1 MVIINFAGTPGAYRM
16 EISRELS
23 ASSLLQ
29 VVRTGFERIPDHR
42 AANAK
47 INLPDALM
55 SGFAMFSLKDS
66 SLLEFDQRRA
76 KDDNLKSIYGLKT
89 IPCDTQMRTIV
100 DPVSPDNLKPLFKDV
115 VEQVRQ
121 RQVLAQLKFRGHYL
135 VSLDGSNY
143 FSSTEVHCPGCLEKK
158 SRKTG
163 QVTYAH
169 QALVGAIVH
178 PDFREVIPLAPE
190 AIVKQ
195 DGTTKNDCE
204 RTAAKR
210 FFRQLRQDYP
220 DWPFIITEDA
230 LSANAPHLQ
239 ELHQHNLR
247 YILGVKEGDHAF
259 LFETVAAAHQA
270 GQTTDYEC
278 RVKGVIHRFRFINQ
292 VPLNASHPKLLVNF
306 IEYWEID
313 GNKEQHFCWITDFTV
328 TTANVFE
335 LMRGG
340 RARWKIENETFNTLK
355 NQGYHFEHNYGHGQ
369 QFLSVNLAALML
381 LAFLVDQVQQLASTL
396 FQAVLKKEGSRTQ
409 LWAHV
414 RALFYTLPF
423 TSLEEIF
430 SALLYGYQVQKVVIL
445 GPA

>member
-1 MVIINFAGTPGAYRM
+1 MVIVNFVGRPGAYRM
-16 EISRELS
+16 KISRELS

-47 INLPDALM
+47 IDLPDALM

-66 SLLEFDQRRA
+66 SLLEFDQRRV

-89 IPCDTQMRTIV
+89 IPCDTQLRTIL
-100 DPVSPDNLKPLFKDV
+100 DPVSPDELKPLFKEV

-135 VSLDGSNY
+135 VSLDGSGY
-143 FSSTEVHCPGCLEKK
+143 FSSTQIHCASCLQKQ
-158 SRKTG
+158 SHKTG

-178 PDFREVIPLAPE
+178 PDFKAVIPLAPE

-195 DGTTKNDCE
+195 DGATKNDCE
-204 RTAAKR
+204 RNAAKR
-210 FFRQLRQDYP
+210 FLAQLRQDYP
-220 DWPFIITEDA
+220 EWPFIITQDA

-247 YILGVKEGDHAF
+247 YILGVKAGDHAF
-259 LFETVAAAHQA
+259 LFDYVATAHQA
-270 GQTTDYEC
+270 GQTTEYEC
-278 RVKGVIHRFRFINQ
+278 KVKGVLHRFRFINQ
-292 VPLNASHPKLLVNF
+292 VPLNASHPDLLVNF

-313 GNKEQHFCWITDFTV
+313 GNKVQHFCWITDLTV

-381 LAFLVDQVQQLASTL
+381 LAFLVDQAQQLASTL
-396 FQAVLKKEGSRTQ
+396 FQAVLKKEGSRKQ
-409 LWAHV
+409 LWEHV

-430 SALLYGYQVQKVVIL
+430 SALLYGYHVEKVVIL

>member
-1 MVIINFAGTPGAYRM
+1 MKP
-16 EISRELS
+16 SHDLS
-23 ASSLLQ
+23 ASHLLQ

-47 INLPDALM
+47 IDLPDALM

-66 SLLEFDQRRA
+66 SLLAFDQRRSTL
-76 KDDNLKSIYGLKT
+76 DNLKRIYGLKA
-89 IPCDTQMRTIV
+89 IPCDTQMRTIL

-115 VEQVRQ
+115 IEQLR
-121 RQVLAQLKFRGHYL
+121 RRRVLAQMKFRGHYL
-135 VSLDGSNY
+135 VSLDGSGY
-143 FSSTEVHCPGCLEKK
+143 FASTEIHCASCLEKK

-163 QVTYAH
+163 EVTYAH

-178 PDFREVIPLAPE
+178 PDFKEVIPLAPE

-204 RTAAKR
+204 RNAAKR
-210 FFRQLRQDYP
+210 FFSQLRQDYP
-220 DWPFIITEDA
+220 EWPFIITEDA

-239 ELHQHNLR
+239 ELKKHNLR
-247 YILGVKEGDHAF
+247 YILGVKAGDHAF
-259 LFETVAAAHQA
+259 LFEYVAAAHQA
-270 GQTTDYEC
+270 GQTTEYEC
-278 RVKGVIHRFRFINQ
+278 KEKEVIHRFRFINQ
-292 VPLNASHPKLLVNF
+292 VPLNASHPNLLVNF

-313 GNKEQHFCWITDFTV
+313 GNKGQHFCWITDFIV

-381 LAFLVDQVQQLASTL
+381 LAFLVDQTQQLASTL
-396 FQAVLKKEGSRTQ
+396 FQAVLKKEGSRKQ
-409 LWAHV
+409 LWEHV

-430 SALLYGYQVQKVVIL
+430 SALLYGYQVEKVVIL

>member
-1 MVIINFAGTPGAYRM
+1 MK
-16 EISRELS
+16 ISQELS
-23 ASSLLQ
+23 VSRLLQ
-29 VVRTGFERIPDHR
+29 VVRTGFERIADHR

-47 INLPDALM
+47 IDLADALM

-76 KDDNLKSIYGLKT
+76 KADNLKRIYGLKA
-89 IPCDTQMRTIV
+89 IPCDSQMRTIL
-100 DPVSPDNLKPLFKDV
+100 DPVSPDKLKPLFKEV
-115 VEQVRQ
+115 VEQLRQ

-135 VSLDGSNY
+135 VSLDGSTY
-143 FSSTEVHCPGCLEKK
+143 FASTEIHCPSCLEKK

-163 QVTYAH
+163 EVSYSHQV
-169 QALVGAIVH
+169 LVGAIVH

-204 RTAAKR
+204 RNAAKR
-210 FFRQLRQDYP
+210 FFHQLRQDYP

-239 ELHQHNLR
+239 HLQKHNLR

-259 LFETVAAAHQA
+259 LFEQVAAAHQA

-278 RVKGVIHRFRFINQ
+278 KVKGVIHRFGFINQ
-292 VPLNASHPKLLVNF
+292 VPLNASHPDLLVNF
-306 IEYWEID
+306 IEYWEFD
-313 GNKEQHFCWITDFTV
+313 GHKEQHFCWITDFTV

-369 QFLSVNLAALML
+369 QFLSVNLAALLL
-381 LAFLVDQVQQLASTL
+381 LAFLVDQTQQLASTL
-396 FQAVLKKEGSRTQ
+396 FQAVLKKEGSRIQ
-409 LWAHV
+409 LWEHV

-430 SALLYGYQVQKVVIL
+430 RALLYGYQVQKVVIL

>member
-1 MVIINFAGTPGAYRM
+1 MKP
-16 EISRELS
+16 SHDLS
-23 ASSLLQ
+23 ASHLLQ

-47 INLPDALM
+47 IDLPDALM

-66 SLLEFDQRRA
+66 SLLAFDQRRA
-76 KDDNLKSIYGLKT
+76 IDTNLKTIYGLKA
-89 IPCDTQMRTIV
+89 IPCDTQMRTIL
-100 DPVSPDNLKPLFKDV
+100 DPVSPDNLKSLFKDV
-115 VEQVRQ
+115 IGQVRQ
-121 RQVLAQLKFRGHYL
+121 AQVLSRLKFRGHYL
-135 VSLDGSNY
+135 VSLDGSSY
-143 FSSTEVHCPGCLEKK
+143 FASTEVHCASCLEKK

-163 QVTYAH
+163 EVTYSH
-169 QALVGAIVH
+169 QVLVGAIVH
-178 PDFREVIPLAPE
+178 PDFKEVLPLAPE

-195 DGTTKNDCE
+195 DGTSKNDCE
-204 RTAAKR
+204 RNAAKR
-210 FFRQLRQDYP
+210 FFHQLRQDYP

-239 ELHQHNLR
+239 ELKKHNLR
-247 YILGVKEGDHAF
+247 YILSVKEGDHTF
-259 LFETVAAAHQA
+259 LFETVATAHQV
-270 GQTTDYEC
+270 GQTTEYEC
-278 RVKGVIHRFRFINQ
+278 KVKGVIHRFRFINQ
-292 VPLNASHPKLLVNF
+292 VPLNASHPDLLVNF
-306 IEYWEID
+306 IEYWEIK
-313 GNKEQHFCWITDFTV
+313 GNQVQHFCWITDFTV

-369 QFLSVNLAALML
+369 QFLSVNLASLML

-396 FQAVLKKEGSRTQ
+396 FQAVLKKEGSRKQ
-409 LWAHV
+409 LWEHV

-430 SALLYGYQVQKVVIL
+430 RALLYGYQVEKVLIL

>member
-1 MVIINFAGTPGAYRM
+1 MVKAPLT
-16 EISRELS
+16 
-23 ASSLLQ
+23 ASNLFQ
-29 VVRTGFERIPDHR
+29 TVRSGFEKIPDHR

-47 INLPDALM
+47 ISLTDGLM

-76 KDDNLKSIYGLKT
+76 KDANLKTVYGLSN
-89 IPCDTQMRTIV
+89 IPCDTQMRTML
-100 DPVSPDNLKPLFKDV
+100 DPVSPDQLKPLFKAMI
-115 VEQVRQ
+115 EQLRQ
-121 RQVLAQLKFRGHYL
+121 AKVLAQLRFRGHYL
-135 VSLDGSNY
+135 ISLDGSGY
-143 FSSTEVHCPGCLEKK
+143 FSSHQVHCASCLEKK
-158 SRKTG
+158 SQKTG

-178 PDFREVIPLAPE
+178 PDSKEVLPLAPE

-204 RTAAKR
+204 RSAAKR

-220 DWPFIITEDA
+220 EWPFIITEDG

-239 ELHQHNLR
+239 ELKKHNLR

-259 LFETVAAAHQA
+259 LFETLAAAHLA
-270 GQTTDYEC
+270 GQTTEFEC
-278 RVKGVIHRFRFINQ
+278 RVKKVIHRFRFINQ
-292 VPLNASHPKLLVNF
+292 VPLNASHPDLLVNF

-313 GNKEQHFCWITDFTV
+313 GNKEQHFCWITDFSV

-340 RARWKIENETFNTLK
+340 RTRWKIENETFNTLK
-355 NQGYHFEHNYGHGQ
+355 NQGYHFEHNYGHGE

-381 LAFLVDQVQQLASTL
+381 LAFLVDQAQQLASTL
-396 FQAVLKKEGSRTQ
+396 FQAVLKKEGSRKQ

-423 TSLEEIF
+423 ASLEEIF
-430 SALLYGYQVQKVVIL
+430 RALLYGYQVEKVVIL

>member
-1 MVIINFAGTPGAYRM
+1 MK
-16 EISRELS
+16 ISHELS

-29 VVRTGFERIPDHR
+29 GVRTGFERIPDHR

-47 INLPDALM
+47 IDLADALM
-55 SGFAMFSLKDS
+55 SGLAMFSLKDS
-66 SLLEFDQRRA
+66 SLLEFDQRRL
-76 KDDNLKSIYGLKT
+76 KDDNLSRIYGLKT
-89 IPCDTQMRTIV
+89 IPCDTQLRTIL
-100 DPVSPDNLKPLFKDV
+100 DPVSPDELKPLFKEV
-115 VEQVRQ
+115 VEQVRH

-135 VSLDGSNY
+135 VSLDGSAY
-143 FSSTEVHCPGCLEKK
+143 FSSTQIHCASCLEKQ
-158 SRKTG
+158 SHKTG

-178 PDFREVIPLAPE
+178 PDFKAVIPLAPE

-195 DGTTKNDCE
+195 DGTSKNDCE
-204 RTAAKR
+204 RNAAKR
-210 FFRQLRQDYP
+210 FLAQLRQDYP
-220 DWPFIITEDA
+220 AWPFIITEDA
-230 LSANAPHLQ
+230 LSANAPHVQ
-239 ELHQHNLR
+239 ELKKHNLR
-247 YILGVKEGDHAF
+247 YILGVKAGDHAF
-259 LFETVAAAHQA
+259 LFDYVAAAHQA
-270 GQTTDYEC
+270 GQTTEYEC
-278 RVKGVIHRFRFINQ
+278 KVKGVLHRFRFIHQ
-292 VPLNASHPKLLVNF
+292 VPLNASHPDLLVNF

-313 GNKEQHFCWITDFTV
+313 GHKVQHFCWITDLTI

-396 FQAVLKKEGSRTQ
+396 FQAVLKKEGSRKQ
-409 LWAHV
+409 LWTHV

-430 SALLYGYQVQKVVIL
+430 SALLYGYHVEKVVIL

>member
-1 MVIINFAGTPGAYRM
+1 MKPSGD
-16 EISRELS
+16 LS
-23 ASSLLQ
+23 ASHLFQ
-29 VVRTGFERIPDHR
+29 VIRTGFERIPDHR

-47 INLPDALM
+47 IDLPDALM

-66 SLLEFDQRRA
+66 SLLAFDQRRV
-76 KDDNLKSIYGLKT
+76 KDDNLKTVYGLKA
-89 IPCDTQMRTIV
+89 IPCDTQMRTIL

-115 VEQVRQ
+115 LEQLRQ
-121 RQVLAQLKFRGHYL
+121 RRVLAQLKFRGHYL
-135 VSLDGSNY
+135 VSLDGSGY
-143 FSSTEVHCPGCLEKK
+143 FSSTEVHCASCLEKT

-163 QVTYAH
+163 EVTYAH

-178 PDFREVIPLAPE
+178 PDFKEVIPLAPE

-195 DGTTKNDCE
+195 DGTSKNDCE
-204 RTAAKR
+204 RNAAKR
-210 FFRQLRQDYP
+210 FFHQLRQDYP
-220 DWPFIITEDA
+220 AWPFIITEDA

-239 ELHQHNLR
+239 ELKKHNLR
-247 YILGVKEGDHAF
+247 YILGVKEGDHTF

-278 RVKGVIHRFRFINQ
+278 QVKGVLHRFRFINQ
-292 VPLNASHPKLLVNF
+292 VPLNASHPDLLVNF
-306 IEYWEID
+306 IEYWEIK
-313 GNKEQHFCWITDFTV
+313 GNQVQHFCWITDFTV
-328 TTANVFE
+328 TTANVLE

-369 QFLSVNLAALML
+369 QFLSVNLAVLML
-381 LAFLVDQVQQLASTL
+381 LAFWVDQVQQLASTL
-396 FQAVLKKEGSRTQ
+396 FQAVLKKEGSRKQ

-430 SALLYGYQVQKVVIL
+430 RALLYGYQVEKVVIL

>member
-1 MVIINFAGTPGAYRM
+1 MKPSGD
-16 EISRELS
+16 LS
-23 ASSLLQ
+23 ASHLFQ
-29 VVRTGFERIPDHR
+29 VIRTGFERIPDHR

-47 INLPDALM
+47 IDLPDALM

-66 SLLEFDQRRA
+66 SLLAFDQRRV
-76 KDDNLKSIYGLKT
+76 KDDNLKTVYGLT
-89 IPCDTQMRTIV
+89 AIPCDTQMRTIL
-100 DPVSPDNLKPLFKDV
+100 DPVGPDNLKPLFKDV
-115 VEQVRQ
+115 IKQLRQ
-121 RQVLAQLKFRGHYL
+121 RRVLAQLKFRGHYL
-135 VSLDGSNY
+135 VSLDGSGY
-143 FSSTEVHCPGCLEKK
+143 FSSTEVHCASCLEKT

-163 QVTYAH
+163 EVTYAH

-178 PDFREVIPLAPE
+178 PDFKEVIPLAPE

-195 DGTTKNDCE
+195 DGTNKNDCE
-204 RTAAKR
+204 RNAAKR
-210 FFRQLRQDYP
+210 FFDQLRQDYP
-220 DWPFIITEDA
+220 EWPFIITEDA

-239 ELHQHNLR
+239 ELKKHNLR
-247 YILGVKEGDHAF
+247 YILGVKAGDHTF

-270 GQTTDYEC
+270 SQTTDYEC
-278 RVKGVIHRFRFINQ
+278 QVKGVLHRFRFINQ
-292 VPLNASHPKLLVNF
+292 VPLNASHPDLLVNF
-306 IEYWEID
+306 IEYWEIK
-313 GNKEQHFCWITDFTV
+313 GNQVQHFCWITDFTV

-396 FQAVLKKEGSRTQ
+396 FQAVLKKEGSRKQ
-409 LWAHV
+409 LWEHV

-430 SALLYGYQVQKVVIL
+430 RALLYGYQVEKVVIL

>member
-1 MVIINFAGTPGAYRM
+1 MKT
-16 EISRELS
+16 SSDLS
-23 ASSLLQ
+23 ASHLLQ
-29 VVRTGFERIPDHR
+29 VVRAGFERIPDHR

-47 INLPDALM
+47 IDLPDALM

-76 KDDNLKSIYGLKT
+76 KDANLKTIYGLKT
-89 IPCDTQMRTIV
+89 VACDTQLRTIL

-115 VEQVRQ
+115 VEQLRQ
-121 RQVLAQLKFRGHYL
+121 AQVLAQLKFRGHYL
-135 VSLDGSNY
+135 VSLDGSGY
-143 FSSTEVHCPGCLEKK
+143 FSSTEVHCASCLEKK

-163 QVTYAH
+163 EVIYAH
-169 QALVGAIVH
+169 QNLVGAIVH
-178 PDFREVIPLAPE
+178 PDFKEVIPLAPE

-195 DGTTKNDCE
+195 DGTSKNDCE
-204 RTAAKR
+204 RNAAKR
-210 FFRQLRQDYP
+210 FFSQLRQDYP
-220 DWPFIITEDA
+220 EWPFIITEDA

-239 ELHQHNLR
+239 ELKKHNLR

-259 LFETVAAAHQA
+259 LFEAVAAAQQA
-270 GQTTDYEC
+270 GQTTEYEC
-278 RVKGVIHRFRFINQ
+278 QVKGVIHRFRFINQ
-292 VPLNASHPKLLVNF
+292 VPLNASHPNLWVNF
-306 IEYWEID
+306 IEYWEIK
-313 GNKEQHFCWITDFTV
+313 GNQVQHFCWITDLTV

-355 NQGYHFEHNYGHGQ
+355 NQGYHFEHNFGHGQ

-381 LAFLVDQVQQLASTL
+381 LAFGVDQAQQLASTL
-396 FQAVLKKEGSRTQ
+396 FQAVLKKEGSRKQ

-423 TSLEEIF
+423 SSLEEIF
-430 SALLYGYQVQKVVIL
+430 SALLYGYQVEKMVIL
-445 GPA
+445 GSA

>member
-1 MVIINFAGTPGAYRM
+1 MK
-16 EISRELS
+16 ISRELS

-42 AANAK
+42 AGNAK
-47 INLPDALM
+47 IDLADALM

-76 KDDNLKSIYGLKT
+76 KDDNLKRIYGLKT
-89 IPCDTQMRTIV
+89 IPCDTQMRTIL
-100 DPVSPDNLKPLFKDV
+100 DPVSPDNLKPIFKEV

-121 RQVLAQLKFRGHYL
+121 KQVLAQLKFRGHYL

-143 FSSTEVHCPGCLEKK
+143 FTSTEIHCASCLEKK

-163 QVTYAH
+163 AVTYAH

-178 PDFREVIPLAPE
+178 PDFRQVIPLAPE

-195 DGTTKNDCE
+195 DGATKNDCE
-204 RTAAKR
+204 RNAAKR

-259 LFETVAAAHQA
+259 LFASVAAAHQA

-278 RVKGVIHRFRFINQ
+278 KVKGVIHRFRFINQ
-292 VPLNASHPKLLVNF
+292 VPLNASHPDLLVNF

-313 GNKEQHFCWITDFTV
+313 GNKVQHFCWITDFTV
-328 TTANVFE
+328 TTTNVFE

-369 QFLSVNLAALML
+369 QSLSVNLAALML

-396 FQAVLKKEGSRTQ
+396 FQAVLKKEGSRKR

-423 TSLEEIF
+423 ASLEEIF
-430 SALLYGYQVQKVVIL
+430 SALLYGYQVEKVVIL
-445 GPA
+445 GPT

>member
-1 MVIINFAGTPGAYRM
+1 MK
-16 EISRELS
+16 ISLDLS

-29 VVRTGFERIPDHR
+29 IVRTGFERIADHR

-47 INLPDALM
+47 IDLSDALM

-76 KDDNLKSIYGLKT
+76 KDDNLKRIYGLKA
-89 IPCDTQMRTIV
+89 IPCDTQMRTIL
-100 DPVSPDNLKPLFKDV
+100 DPVSPDKLKPLFKAV
-115 VEQVRQ
+115 VEQLQQ
-121 RQVLAQLKFRGHYL
+121 RQVLAQLNFRGHYL
-135 VSLDGSNY
+135 VSLDGSTY
-143 FSSTEVHCPGCLEKK
+143 FSSTQVHCPSCLTKK

-163 QVTYAH
+163 EVSYAH

-204 RTAAKR
+204 RNAAKR
-210 FFRQLRQDYP
+210 FFSQLRQDYP
-220 DWPFIITEDA
+220 EWPFIIIEDA

-239 ELHQHNLR
+239 HLQKHNLR

-259 LFETVAAAHQA
+259 LFEQVAAAHQSR
-270 GQTTDYEC
+270 QTTSYEC
-278 RVKGVIHRFRFINQ
+278 KVKKVIHRFRFINQ
-292 VPLNASHPKLLVNF
+292 VPLNASHPDLLVNF
-306 IEYWEID
+306 IEYWEVD
-313 GNKEQHFCWITDFTV
+313 GHKEQHFCWITDFTV

-381 LAFLVDQVQQLASTL
+381 LAFLVDQTQQLASSL
-396 FQAVLKKEGSRTQ
+396 FQAVLKKEGSRKQ
-409 LWAHV
+409 LWEHV
-414 RALFYTLPF
+414 RALFYTLAF

-430 SALLYGYQVQKVVIL
+430 RALLYGYQVQNVVIL
-445 GPA
+445 GPV